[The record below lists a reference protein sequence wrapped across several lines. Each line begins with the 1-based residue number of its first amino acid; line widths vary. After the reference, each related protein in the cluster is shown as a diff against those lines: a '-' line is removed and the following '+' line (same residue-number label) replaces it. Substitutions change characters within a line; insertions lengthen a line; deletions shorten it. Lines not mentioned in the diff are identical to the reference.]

1 MLFGFKDFFHEIH
14 PSGRFT
20 VTFDFS
26 GLIVL
31 FGFVSVFIALEVIK
45 AQQNAKSKDQDW

>member
-1 MLFGFKDFFHEIH
+1 M
-14 PSGRFT
+14 
-20 VTFDFS
+20 TFDFS

-45 AQQNAKSKDQDW
+45 AQQNAKPKDQDW